1 MATSTASVSIRSSA
15 PIFSAPIQLTPL
27 ESSARESV
35 AAHIERHIGTNWRI
49 SHHLNVDKDAQLMS
63 SVPIYVW
70 QRNGRNRAGLL
81 LLRADEPAIFWNL
94 EQDQPYTLRLQV
106 PATLTHKGTCILIA
120 TISKVEK
127 IMTIEDV
134 WTYEGRHLLREK
146 KYSERWPILESIF
159 ETLNKQQYFLGA
171 DLQLIEPLSFDQFI
185 AEADKQEQGTVWEFQ
200 PDVPLRRRLVWM
212 IPGRAGIRSEIPGLR
227 IQDDIYKT
235 SQRLGGADDA
245 VANEILT
252 NLQLKRS
259 RAQMPIHSA
268 RIKPTTMPQ
277 PRIHKTT
284 IDMQRCAL
292 LRPDKTTN
300 LPDSYILEADG
311 SEILGR
317 ICVPRLAQSQELKK
331 KFFTEGTKELLVD
344 VLWNTTFKKYEVLK
358 ILPQHSLLSPAS
370 MFHEIGTSTTDE
382 VIH

>member
-1 MATSTASVSIRSSA
+1 MATTTASVSIRSSA

-49 SHHLNVDKDAQLMS
+49 SHHLNADKDAQLMS

-70 QRNGRNRAGLL
+70 QRTGRNRAGLL

-94 EQDQPYTLRLQV
+94 EQDQPYTLKLQV

-146 KYSERWPILESIF
+146 KYSERWPILQSIF

-171 DLQLIEPLSFDQFI
+171 DLQLIEPLSFNEFI
-185 AEADKQEQGTVWEFQ
+185 AEANKQEQGTVWEFQ

-212 IPGRAGIRSEIPGLR
+212 IPGKSGIRSEIPGLR
-227 IQDDIYKT
+227 LQDDVYKT
-235 SQRLGGADDA
+235 AQKLGGADDA

-259 RAQMPIHSA
+259 RSQMPVHTA
-268 RIKPTTMPQ
+268 RIKPTTQPQ
-277 PRIHKTT
+277 ARIHKTT

-292 LRPDKTTN
+292 LRSDKTTN

-311 SEILGR
+311 NSPLGR

-331 KFFTEGTKELLVD
+331 KFFTEGVKELLVD
-344 VLWNTTFKKYEVLK
+344 VLWNSTFKKYEVLK
-358 ILPQHSLLSPAS
+358 ILPSHSLLSPAS
-370 MFHEIGTSTTDE
+370 MFHEIITPTMDE
-382 VIH
+382 VFH

>member
-1 MATSTASVSIRSSA
+1 MATSTTTASVSIRSSG

-35 AAHIERHIGTNWRI
+35 AAHIEKHIGTNWRV

-70 QRNGRNRAGLL
+70 QRAGRNRAGLL
-81 LLRADEPAIFWNL
+81 VLRVDEPAIFWNL

-127 IMTIEDV
+127 ILTIEDV

-159 ETLNKQQYFLGA
+159 ESLNKQQYFLGA
-171 DLQLIEPLSFDQFI
+171 DLQLIEPLSFNQFI
-185 AEADKQEQGTVWEFQ
+185 EEADKKEQGTVWEFQ

-227 IQDDIYKT
+227 LSDDVYKT
-235 SQRLGGADDA
+235 AQRLGGADDA

-259 RAQMPIHSA
+259 RAQMPVHSA
-268 RIKPTTMPQ
+268 RIKPTTQPQ

-300 LPDSYILEADG
+300 LPDSYILEADAG
-311 SEILGR
+311 APLGR

-331 KFFTEGTKELLVD
+331 KFFTEGAKELLVD
-344 VLWNTTFKKYEVLK
+344 VLWNASFKKYEVLK
-358 ILPQHSLLSPAS
+358 ILPSRSLLSPAS
-370 MFHEIGTSTTDE
+370 MFHEVTEITQ
-382 VIH
+382 